1 MLKKGMK
8 GIAVSVTASALLLS
22 GCGIFQSD
30 QASEE
35 IDPPQ
40 DITYVKEEKEQDK
53 TDKTKDKTEDK
64 GSKTTGDDKAA
75 QTSDTVM
82 RELYLID
89 KNGYV
94 TAQTLPLPKQEGTAK
109 QALEYLVEGGPVSN
123 IMPNGFRAVLPADT
137 TVNVDIKED
146 GTAIADFSNEFK
158 NYKAED
164 EQKIVQAITWTLT
177 QFNSIDK
184 VKIRMNGH
192 DLKEMPVNGT
202 PISEELSREDGINL
216 DTAGVTDITATQPV
230 TVYYLAESDKGTY
243 YVPVTKR
250 TSAKEKD
257 QVTAAIKELTEG
269 PGNKSGLL
277 SDFQGDVK
285 LENEPKIEDGHVTL
299 DFNEAIY
306 GSADGEKKV
315 ISDEVLNSIVLTLTE
330 LPDVKSVSV
339 TVNGKSELVNEKG
352 EKLSKPVSRP
362 SKVNTGSF

>member
-1 MLKKGMK
+1 MPKIGIKGL
-8 GIAVSVTASALLLS
+8 AVSVTASVLLLS
-22 GCGIFQSD
+22 GCGLFQSD

-40 DITYVKEEKEQDK
+40 DIKYVKEEKEQDQ
-53 TDKTKDKTEDK
+53 TDKTEEKTDDK
-64 GSKTTGDDKAA
+64 GGKTTGEHKAE
-75 QTSDTVM
+75 QNGDTVM

-123 IMPNGFRAVLPADT
+123 ILPNGFRAVLPADT

-202 PISEELSREDGINL
+202 PLSENLGREDGINL
-216 DTAGVTDITATQPV
+216 ETSGVTDITATQPV
-230 TVYYLAESDKGTY
+230 TVYYLAESDHGTY

-250 TSAKEKD
+250 SSDKKSD
-257 QVTAAIKELTEG
+257 QVTAAIEELTEG
-269 PGNKSGLL
+269 PSKKSGLL
-277 SDFQGDVK
+277 TDFQGDVK
-285 LENEPKIEDGHVTL
+285 LESKPKIEDGHVTL

-315 ISDEVLNSIVLTLTE
+315 ISDEVLNSIVLTVTE
-330 LPDVKSVSV
+330 LPDIKSVSV
-339 TVNGKSELVNEKG
+339 TVNGKAELVNEKG

-362 SKVNTGSF
+362 SRVNTGSF

>member
-8 GIAVSVTASALLLS
+8 GIAVTVTASALLLS
-22 GCGIFQSD
+22 GCGLFQSD

-40 DITYVKEEKEQDK
+40 DITYVKEEKNQDQ
-53 TDKTKDKTEDK
+53 TDKMEDK
-64 GSKTTGDDKAA
+64 KEDKEDKTTGDHKAA
-75 QTSDTVM
+75 ENSDTVM

-94 TAQTLPLPKQEGTAK
+94 TAQTLPLPKKEGTAK

-123 IMPNGFRAVLPADT
+123 ILPNGFRAVLPADT
-137 TVNVDIKED
+137 AVNVDIKED

-202 PISEELSREDGINL
+202 PLSEELSRKDGINIE
-216 DTAGVTDITATQPV
+216 TAGVTDITATEPV
-230 TVYYLAESDKGTY
+230 TVYYLAESDEGEY

-250 TSAKEKD
+250 TSGTESD
-257 QVTAAIKELTEG
+257 PVTAAIKELTVG
-269 PGNKSGLL
+269 PSLKSGLL
-277 SDFQGDVK
+277 SDFQGNVK
-285 LENEPKIEDGHVTL
+285 LESKPKIEDGHVTL

-330 LPDVKSVSV
+330 LPDIKSVSV
-339 TVNGKSELVNEKG
+339 TVNGKAELVNEKG
-352 EKLSKPVSRP
+352 EKLSKPVTRP
-362 SKVNTGSF
+362 SRVNTGSF

>member
-40 DITYVKEEKEQDK
+40 DITYVKEEKDQDQ
-53 TDKTKDKTEDK
+53 TDKTKDQTDDK
-64 GSKTTGDDKAA
+64 DSKTTGEHKAA
-75 QTSDTVM
+75 QDSDTVM

-123 IMPNGFRAVLPADT
+123 VLPNGFRAVLPADT

-146 GTAIADFSNEFK
+146 GTAVADFSNEFK

-177 QFNSIDK
+177 QFNSVDK

-216 DTAGVTDITATQPV
+216 DTAGVTDMTATQPV
-230 TVYYLAESDKGTY
+230 TVYYLAESDEGAY

-250 TSAKEKD
+250 TSDKENE
-257 QVTAAIKELTEG
+257 VTAAIEELTEG
-269 PGNKSGLL
+269 PSNKRGLL

-285 LENEPKIEDGHVTL
+285 LESKPKIEDGHVTL

-330 LPDVKSVSV
+330 LPDIKSVSV
-339 TVNGKSELVNEKG
+339 MVNGKAELVNEKG

-362 SKVNTGSF
+362 SRVNTGSF